1 MEFELLDI
9 YKKIYTNPAESMYRL
24 LEMEKHID
32 AFSNP
37 HFKAMLESF
46 ILIIYYNNREY
57 EKMLKHA
64 YKELK
69 YAEEGKII
77 SPVATS
83 IDDDLLIGGESCF
96 EDIVENVTNKLSDSL
111 KKKTEESF
119 EKRFLMKKKK

>member
-1 MEFELLDI
+1 
-9 YKKIYTNPAESMYRL
+9 
-24 LEMEKHID
+24 MEKHID

-77 SPVATS
+77 SR
-83 IDDDLLIGGESCF
+83 
-96 EDIVENVTNKLSDSL
+96 IVNSKFHVGIAYKNMGKLDSAYVNYCCY
-111 KKKTEESF
+111 KKY
-119 EKRFLMKKKK
+119 